1 MNRKCAAGTGAF
13 IEEIAYRLDIPLK
26 ELNNLAAESTESV
39 PLASYCTVFAKT
51 EIITRIKEGEKVED
65 LIKSAFDS
73 VIRRIIEMSE
83 LEGNLVLTGGLI
95 AYNSIIGEILKKEIG
110 AEILIPPNPQLI
122 GAIGAALFAIET
134 YNLKG
139 N

>member
-1 MNRKCAAGTGAF
+1 M
-13 IEEIAYRLDIPLK
+13 
-26 ELNNLAAESTESV
+26 
-39 PLASYCTVFAKT
+39 
-51 EIITRIKEGEKVED
+51 
-65 LIKSAFDS
+65 
-73 VIRRIIEMSE
+73 
-83 LEGNLVLTGGLI
+83 LTGGLI

-139 N
+139 F